1 MTAEPRGIL
10 SVPRGGYCVRLLL
23 HAVVVSCGG
32 YFVRLLLCIL
42 CGGYC
47 VRLLLCVVRI
57 GFGRRGGFV

>member
-23 HAVVVSCGG
+23 
-32 YFVRLLLCIL
+32 CIL

-47 VRLLLCVVRI
+47 VRLLLCVVRS
-57 GFGRRGGFV
+57 GFGRRGSFG